1 MSSVG
6 FRYVEF
12 SCVKFCYGCCVMFWN
27 GMPGYVRLGRMCSVE
42 LR

>member
-1 MSSVG
+1 MLRSVLL
-6 FRYVEF
+6 R
-12 SCVKFCYGCCVMFWN
+12 SVKFCYGSCVMFWN